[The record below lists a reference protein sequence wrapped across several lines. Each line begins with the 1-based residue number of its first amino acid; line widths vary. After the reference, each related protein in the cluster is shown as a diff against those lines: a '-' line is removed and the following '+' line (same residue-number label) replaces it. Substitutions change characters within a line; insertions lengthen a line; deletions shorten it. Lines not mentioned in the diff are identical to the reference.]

1 MTPAIARPLSSRL
14 SLLTSL
20 LLALA
25 APAATAQTDWSRAAD
40 LPVAVQEIYP
50 AVHQGRIYVAGGVSS
65 ELPAAQ
71 GHVSAAVQ
79 VFDPVSGRWSLG
91 PVLPQPR
98 HHAQLLS
105 VGAALYLFGGF
116 ERCAGGDW
124 CAADSVL
131 RLEPQAGRWETVGR
145 LPRPL
150 TESSAFAVGP
160 LVHLVG
166 GRSPAGAANAQ
177 WGDHEDR
184 ADHLVFDTRS
194 GATRRLPDLPQA
206 KSSTAAA
213 RLPDGR
219 IYLAGG
225 RAARGA
231 NTDTL
236 HAFDPGSGAWQAL
249 PAMPRPQAAHAS
261 VALGKRLCSFGGE
274 YADAGGGGVLDLVQC
289 YDSAGGA
296 WQQPTR
302 MPQARHGLGAVVLGP
317 WVYVIG
323 GAAQPGLAA
332 TSARVDRLRWEAA
345 PGS

>member
-1 MTPAIARPLSSRL
+1 M
-14 SLLTSL
+14 TSL
-20 LLALA
+20 LCLGAVLSA
-25 APAATAQTDWSRAAD
+25 ARADAPPPAWSRAPD
-40 LPVAVQEIYP
+40 LPLAVQEIYP
-50 AVHQGRIYVAGGVSS
+50 AVHRGRIYVAGGVSS

-79 VFDPVSGRWSLG
+79 VFDPQRERWSAG
-91 PVLPQPR
+91 PDLPEPR

-105 VGAALYLFGGF
+105 LGESLYLFGGF
-116 ERCAGGDW
+116 VRCAGGDW
-124 CAADSVL
+124 CASDRVL
-131 RLEPQAGRWETVGR
+131 RLDEAAGRWSEAGR

-166 GRSPAGAANAQ
+166 GRSPRGAANAQ

-194 GATRRLPDLPQA
+194 GRTTWLPDLPER

-213 RLPDGR
+213 TLPDGR

-231 NTDTL
+231 NVDSL
-236 HAFDPGSGAWQAL
+236 HAFDPRAAGWQAL

-261 VALGKRLCSFGGE
+261 VALGAQLCSFGGE
-274 YADAGGGGVLDLVQC
+274 YADDKGGGVLDLVQC
-289 YDSAGGA
+289 YDSAA
-296 WQQPTR
+296 RVWRAPTR
-302 MPQARHGLGAVVLGP
+302 MPEARHGLGAVVLGP

-323 GAAQPGLAA
+323 GAARPGLAA
-332 TSARVDRLRWEAA
+332 TSARVDRLRY
-345 PGS
+345 